1 MTDPFD
7 LSAATV
13 LITGGG
19 AGLGKQFTKTLAQAG
34 AKVIIAAR
42 RVDKLQKTVAEISA
56 AGGSASCV
64 PMDVCAS
71 ASITEAVAACNAIG
85 AADGLGE

>member
-19 AGLGKQFTKTLAQAG
+19 TGLGKQFAKTLALAG
-34 AKVIIAAR
+34 ARVIIAAR
-42 RVDKLQKTVAEISA
+42 RVDKLQETVAEISA
-56 AGGSASCV
+56 AGGSPSSDFKERNTASRSV
-64 PMDVCAS
+64 SRV
-71 ASITEAVAACNAIG
+71 
-85 AADGLGE
+85 